1 MPLTPDIRRKIDQIR
16 DYLYGG
22 GYPDPMNNA
31 EQLAFLF
38 FFYLSESLDADQQR
52 RARLTKKPYDSIFAG
67 EWEVK
72 NPLNAPDKPALS
84 KVEGKTKTTPR
95 EQLRWSVWAKARNG
109 EGLVRFVRDEVFPFY
124 TEVAGRSAVNFMDG
138 ARLAID
144 EPTVLTQIVNLV
156 DELHLDQA
164 DADTKGDLF
173 EHVLKQIKQAGEL
186 GQFRT
191 PRHVIRAIVE
201 MIDPQIGDTVYD
213 PAAGTAGF
221 LVAAYDHIR
230 LANSSDAA
238 IEEVELDGKKIRR
251 GHGDQ
256 LSAAKWEILGY
267 QTFFGNDVDNKM
279 VHLATMNLT
288 LRGLPNVRIARR
300 NVLTTTLDA
309 QQKSELGL
317 PLDGYNVILANPP
330 FSGRLD
336 KDRVVEDVKVGTTTA
351 TEILFLKY
359 MMDSLKV
366 PSPSKGEGKGG
377 GASNGGGSGGRCGVI
392 VPEGV
397 LFGSTGAHKEL
408 RRQLIENNTVH
419 AVLSL
424 PGGVFQPYSGV
435 KTSVLLF
442 EKGGKTERV
451 LFLHADH
458 DGYKLDAQHDTPI
471 EQDDL
476 PMLVA
481 AYKDR
486 DACWKKWKKYS
497 TARAEP
503 VEART
508 PPEWTEKWWFATA
521 EELRTNDYNLSAGRY
536 RPLSQAQV
544 EHRDPR
550 ELLDEL
556 AAIETEISEEID
568 GLRAAL
574 QRSGQ

>member
-52 RARLTKKPYDSIFAG
+52 RARLTKKPYDSIFAC

-72 NPLNAPDKPALS
+72 NPLNAPDK
-84 KVEGKTKTTPR
+84 KTKAIPR

-124 TEVAGRSAVNFMDG
+124 AEVAGRSAVNFMDG

-201 MIDPQIGDTVYD
+201 MIDPQIGETVYD

-230 LANSSDAA
+230 LANSSNAA

-251 GHGDQ
+251 GHGDK

-351 TEILFLKY
+351 TEILFIKY
-359 MMDSLKV
+359 MMDNLK
-366 PSPSKGEGKGG
+366 P
-377 GASNGGGSGGRCGVI
+377 GGRCGVI

-408 RRQLIENNTVH
+408 RRQLIENNSVQ

-442 EKGGKTERV
+442 HKGGKTKRV
-451 LFLHADH
+451 LFLHADK

-481 AYKDR
+481 AYQNHDT
-486 DACWKKWKKYS
+486 CWKKWSKRKES
-497 TARAEP
+497 A
-503 VEART
+503 
-508 PPEWTEKWWFATA
+508 EWTEKWWFATT
-521 EELRTNDYNLSAGRY
+521 EELRANDYNLSAGRY

-568 GLRAAL
+568 GLRTVL